1 MTVSHTVT
9 GPSAEGP
16 VTQPRGAR
24 NLAFGA
30 LMLSLFFAMASNTM
44 VLTGMPQLI
53 GDLDGTQTDYTWIVT
68 TSLLLLTVTTPV
80 WGRLADGVSR
90 KQLVQIAIVI
100 YCVATIAA
108 ALSFAPWMIIAC
120 RAIIGIGA
128 GGIVTVVQLIVT
140 DLTTPEERPR
150 YFGYLG
156 AVMAAAA
163 VAAPALGGLIVD
175 VGGWRWIFLSTIP
188 LAVIAFTLIT
198 ALVRLPAHTPAAA
211 APFDLAGALLA
222 FGSVLLTMIWI
233 TVVGPVSGWLS
244 TLSLSTV
251 VVVIALVLLGA
262 RVERRAPR
270 PLVPPALLARGPLLW
285 VLLASVT
292 VGVATFAASVYLAM
306 YFQDGLGL
314 GAGASGILI
323 VPMSI
328 ATLVGSLVAGR
339 TISRTGRDK
348 PILVA
353 GAITVTVGFAPL
365 ALLHSLP
372 HAWVASAAGLVI
384 GAGVGMISQQLVA
397 TGQRFLRAS
406 DLAVGS
412 SLILFVRS
420 LATVLALSTFGI
432 VVSSV
437 LATQAGADGV
447 RAGVQTVFQ
456 ICTVLALI
464 GVAAVLAL
472 PGSARATVTGAQ
484 TPTPVA
490 STDPSMSAPVAPPD
504 PSAPP
509 APASLHPRDPGMPT
523 RGVAS

>member
-1 MTVSHTVT
+1 MTAADGVT
-9 GPSAEGP
+9 ASTADGA

-30 LMLSLFFAMASNTM
+30 LVLSLFFAMASNTM

-53 GDLDGTQTDYTWIVT
+53 GDLGGTQTEYTWIVT

-80 WGRLADGVSR
+80 WGRLADRVSR
-90 KQLVQIAIVI
+90 KHLVQVAIVI
-100 YCVATIAA
+100 YCIGTVAA
-108 ALSFAPWMIIAC
+108 ALSLAPWMIIAC

-175 VGGWRWIFLSTIP
+175 VGGWRWIFFSTIP
-188 LAVIAFTLIT
+188 LAIIAFTLISL
-198 ALVRLPAHTPAAA
+198 LVRLPAHQPAAA
-211 APFDLAGALLA
+211 ARFDLGGALLA
-222 FGSVLLTMIWI
+222 LGTVLLAMIWI
-233 TVVGPVSGWLS
+233 TVIGPGSGWFSVLS
-244 TLSLSTV
+244 IATAVL
-251 VVVIALVLLGA
+251 VIALLLLGVL
-262 RVERRAPR
+262 VERRAPR
-270 PLVPPALLARGPLLW
+270 PLVPPALLVPGPLLW

-314 GAGASGILI
+314 GAGASGFLL
-323 VPMSI
+323 VPMSV
-328 ATLVGSLVAGR
+328 ATLVGSLLAGR

-348 PILVA
+348 PILVI
-353 GAITVTVGFAPL
+353 GAITVAVGFAPL
-365 ALLHSLP
+365 AFLP
-372 HAWVASAAGLVI
+372 DLSTPLIASAAGCVI

-397 TGQRFLRAS
+397 TGQRFLRPA
-406 DLAVGS
+406 DLGVGS
-412 SLILFVRS
+412 SLILFFRS

-432 VVSSV
+432 VVSAA
-437 LATQAGADGV
+437 LAAQDNADGV
-447 RAGVQTVFQ
+447 RAGTQAVFQ
-456 ICTVLALI
+456 VCTVLALA

-472 PGSARATVTGAQ
+472 PGSTRATSKATKTAA
-484 TPTPVA
+484 PAA
-490 STDPSMSAPVAPPD
+490 STGPYSATGPVAPVAPVRP
-504 PSAPP
+504 
-509 APASLHPRDPGMPT
+509 HDPGLPSGAPST
-523 RGVAS
+523 

>member
-1 MTVSHTVT
+1 MTVPHGVT
-9 GPSAEGP
+9 GSSTVEA
-16 VTQPRGAR
+16 VTQNRGAR

-30 LMLSLFFAMASNTM
+30 LVLSLFFAMASNTM

-53 GDLDGTQTDYTWIVT
+53 GDLGGTQTEYTWIVT
-68 TSLLLLTVTTPV
+68 TSLLLLTITTPV
-80 WGRLADGVSR
+80 WGRLADRVSR

-100 YCVATIAA
+100 YCLGTVAA
-108 ALSFAPWMIIAC
+108 ALSVAPWMIIAC

-188 LAVIAFTLIT
+188 LAIIAFTLIT
-198 ALVRLPAHTPAAA
+198 ALVRLPAHTPGAA

-222 FGSVLLTMIWI
+222 LGTVLLAMIWI
-233 TVVGPVSGWLS
+233 TVVGPTAGWFS
-244 TLSLSTV
+244 ALSLAV
-251 VVVIALVLLGA
+251 VVVVLALIALGA
-262 RVERRAPR
+262 RVERRARR
-270 PLVPPALLARGPLLW
+270 PLVPPALLAPGPLLW

-306 YFQDGLGL
+306 YFQDGLRL
-314 GAGASGILI
+314 SAGASGILI

-353 GAITVTVGFAPL
+353 GAITVAVGFAPL
-365 ALLHSLP
+365 AFLQDLP
-372 HAWVASAAGLVI
+372 PLVASAAGLVI
-384 GAGVGMISQQLVA
+384 GAGVGMIAQQLVA
-397 TGQRFLRAS
+397 TGQRFLRAA

-432 VVSSV
+432 VISSA
-437 LATQAGADGV
+437 LSAQDTADGV
-447 RAGVQTVFQ
+447 RAGTQAVFQ
-456 ICTVLALI
+456 ICTMLALL
-464 GVAAVLAL
+464 GVIAVIAL
-472 PGSARATVTGAQ
+472 PGSARATAPERQEPQPVVT
-484 TPTPVA
+484 
-490 STDPSMSAPVAPPD
+490 PD
-504 PSAPP
+504 PSLTAPVTPP
-509 APASLHPRDPGMPT
+509 ASSPGPALRPHDPGLPT
-523 RGVAS
+523 SGVAS